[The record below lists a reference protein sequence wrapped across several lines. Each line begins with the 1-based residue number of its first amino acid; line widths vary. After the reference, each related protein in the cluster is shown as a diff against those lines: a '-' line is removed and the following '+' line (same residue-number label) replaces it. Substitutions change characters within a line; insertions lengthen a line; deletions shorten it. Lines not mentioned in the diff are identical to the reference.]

1 MYFQRVCGHDNPV
14 ELPADGYLGSRLDGR
29 PLQHHVHEGKLRPQS
44 RMGPNLHD
52 SQRDAV
58 N

>member
-1 MYFQRVCGHDNPV
+1 MYFQRVCWYDDPV

-44 RMGPNLHD
+44 RIGPNLHD
-52 SQRDAV
+52 S
-58 N
+58 